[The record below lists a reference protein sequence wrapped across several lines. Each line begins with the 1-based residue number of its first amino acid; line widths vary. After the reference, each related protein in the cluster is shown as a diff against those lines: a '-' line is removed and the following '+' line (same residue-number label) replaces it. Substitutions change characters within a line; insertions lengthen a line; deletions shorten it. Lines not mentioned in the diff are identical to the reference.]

1 MSDTT
6 PGSTASTPDAQPT
19 QGQRLLTEGLGT
31 AVLVFFGF
39 FGALTAGN
47 GLAYGITLFA
57 LLVAFARISG
67 GHFNPATSV
76 GAAMAGRMSW
86 KETGLY
92 GAAQVGGALVAGVAI
107 LLVAVSNGS
116 SYDVGEPLGAPA
128 FGDQGG
134 VDLMATLLL
143 ELIVAVV
150 FVLLVLALTDRRVDN
165 PLLAPLAIGLAYAG
179 VAFVLVGIR
188 GSVVNPAVALSTVL
202 FSGGDAIL
210 QAWLFVLVPLLGAA
224 LAGLLHPAVFGRD
237 AEPVA
242 GSGLQLSLGSGSSS
256 TQGGHAQQG
265 YAQGTYGQGSYGQQG
280 YPQEQPI
287 IQDGWQWDPQAQ
299 QWFPAQQQA
308 PQQPTQQPTQ
318 QGWSQ
323 SYDDGDAGTQNSPPQ

>member
-6 PGSTASTPDAQPT
+6 PDSAASTPDAPPS

-31 AVLVFFGF
+31 AILVFFGF

-47 GLAYGITLFA
+47 GLAYGLTLFA
-57 LLVAFARISG
+57 LLVAFGRISG

-92 GAAQVGGALVAGVAI
+92 AAAQVGGAIVAGIAI

-150 FVLLVLALTDRRVDN
+150 FVLLVLALTDKRVDN
-165 PLLAPLAIGLAYAG
+165 PLLAPLAIGLTYAG
-179 VAFVLVGIR
+179 VAFVLIGIS

-242 GSGLQLSLGSGSSS
+242 GSGLQVSLGSGS
-256 TQGGHAQQG
+256 TAPQGGLAHPGHAQQA
-265 YAQGTYGQGSYGQQG
+265 YPQQS

-299 QWFPAQQQA
+299 QWIPAQQQT
-308 PQQPTQQPTQ
+308 PPQPTQPTQPTQ
-318 QGWSQ
+318 QGWTS
-323 SYDDGDAGTQNSPPQ
+323 SYDDGDAGTQIRPPQ

>member
-1 MSDTT
+1 MSNA
-6 PGSTASTPDAQPT
+6 TADSTPATPAP
-19 QGQRLLTEGLGT
+19 QGQRLMTEGLGT

-39 FGALTAGN
+39 FGALSGGN
-47 GLAYGITLFA
+47 PLAYGLTLFV

-76 GAAMAGRMSW
+76 GAAMAGRMTW
-86 KETGLY
+86 KETGLH
-92 GAAQVGGALVAGVAI
+92 AAVQVGGAFVAGIAI
-107 LLVAVSNGS
+107 LLIAVSNGS

-134 VDLMATLLL
+134 FDLLATLLL
-143 ELIVAVV
+143 ELIVALV
-150 FVLLVLALTDRRVDN
+150 FVLLVLALTDQRIED

-179 VAFVLVGIR
+179 VAFVLVGIS
-188 GSVVNPAVALSTVL
+188 GSVANPAVALSTVF

-224 LAGLLHPAVFGRD
+224 LAGLLHPALFGRD

-242 GSGLQLSLGSGSSS
+242 GSGLHLSLGTTSPATAGTPAGQA
-256 TQGGHAQQG
+256 TQA
-265 YAQGTYGQGSYGQQG
+265 YAPAYA
-280 YPQEQPI
+280 QEQPI

-299 QWFPAQQQA
+299 QWIPAQQQA
-308 PQQPTQQPTQ
+308 PQPPSQ
-318 QGWSQ
+318 QGWAQ
-323 SYDDGDAGTQNSPPQ
+323 SYDDGDAGTQIRPPQ